1 MREDDDRLRSLAGHF
16 SPLGLIVV
24 DHELRVRC
32 WNTWIERVSE
42 KFGPAARG
50 ELLTEVFGDEV
61 TELLI
66 RRVERSLSTGSSSLL
81 STAFHP
87 HPLPLADTQFS
98 DRRMVQ
104 RVSISGF
111 DDDQGGRFAA
121 IHVLDVSKEMAR
133 ERRFRDQGQELRERS
148 QELDAMRLEL
158 ERQNQDLQFLATHC
172 AMTRLPNRS
181 LFEDRLRQLL
191 GMARRSKNAMA
202 VLFID
207 LDRFKHINDTVGHA
221 AGDAVLIAV
230 AERLED
236 LLRNSDTAARLGG
249 DEFGVLLAEIA
260 DQPDAGK
267 VADRIQSRLREP
279 IPYQGQFLEVGCSIG
294 ISCFPMDGDDS
305 EMLIS
310 RADSAMYR
318 AKQRGFGT
326 SFFTAELHHQLRRT
340 MELERELAHALERGQ
355 FCVYYQPQVQGSD
368 GTIVGVEALLRWHH
382 PELGDVSPG
391 EFVPLAENLRL
402 MPEIGA
408 WVLAESCRQ
417 LAIWRAAG
425 LNRVSVSVNVSPT
438 ELHQA
443 DFTDQVLSTLVEAG
457 VEGSDIVIEITE
469 TILVEDSEEA
479 RRKLEPLRDSGIRIA
494 VDDFGSGFS
503 NLSLLAELPLDILKL
518 DRSLISYACDH
529 PRGQRIARAA
539 LNLAASIELK
549 TVAEGVETGI
559 QRELLLDLGFGI
571 MQGFLFATPA
581 PPDDVTSWLR
591 TGRLSIEKGDD

>member
-310 RADSAMYR
+310 RADSAM
-318 AKQRGFGT
+318 
-326 SFFTAELHHQLRRT
+326 
-340 MELERELAHALERGQ
+340 
-355 FCVYYQPQVQGSD
+355 
-368 GTIVGVEALLRWHH
+368 
-382 PELGDVSPG
+382 
-391 EFVPLAENLRL
+391 
-402 MPEIGA
+402 
-408 WVLAESCRQ
+408 
-417 LAIWRAAG
+417 
-425 LNRVSVSVNVSPT
+425 
-438 ELHQA
+438 
-443 DFTDQVLSTLVEAG
+443 
-457 VEGSDIVIEITE
+457 
-469 TILVEDSEEA
+469 
-479 RRKLEPLRDSGIRIA
+479 
-494 VDDFGSGFS
+494 
-503 NLSLLAELPLDILKL
+503 
-518 DRSLISYACDH
+518 
-529 PRGQRIARAA
+529 
-539 LNLAASIELK
+539 
-549 TVAEGVETGI
+549 
-559 QRELLLDLGFGI
+559 
-571 MQGFLFATPA
+571 
-581 PPDDVTSWLR
+581 
-591 TGRLSIEKGDD
+591 